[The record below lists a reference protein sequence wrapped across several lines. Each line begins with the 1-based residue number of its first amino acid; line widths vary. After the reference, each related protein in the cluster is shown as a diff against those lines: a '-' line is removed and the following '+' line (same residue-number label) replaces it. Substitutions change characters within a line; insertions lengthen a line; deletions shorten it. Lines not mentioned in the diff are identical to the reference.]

1 MKNILVIFCLLVS
14 GLSFGQNN
22 NEEIDFYQALWGMEK
37 KDIVSQFVKVDPS
50 VKDAFWNVYDE
61 YEMERKANGKER
73 IDLLTKYVNNYGTM
87 SDEMIDQLMDDM
99 ISLGSKTDKL
109 TASYYGKIKK
119 VAGSKAAA
127 QFLQLESYINSAI
140 RTAIFEEIPF
150 IGELGE

>member
-1 MKNILVIFCLLVS
+1 MKNILVFFCLLVS
-14 GLSFGQNN
+14 GLSFGQKN

-61 YEMERKANGKER
+61 YEMERKANGKQR

-87 SDEMIDQLMDDM
+87 SDEMLDQLMDDM